1 MLAMKKRPWWH
12 AILPGSSQKAS
23 AENSAEDEESQLL
36 DQQPS
41 FIWEMYRNSL
51 RYKQPHLYQNV
62 LLNHIQRNA
71 QLVTKKGLYLSIKSH
86 CVANNIDPLLIIPR
100 TYYLAPGLTSK
111 SMKDD
116 DMEDFLKFCEQEASA
131 RGVSVNDIVWIMK
144 PASKTNRGFG
154 IKVIEGMENVL
165 RIVQRGTSA
174 DSDGSEASNEKRDS
188 KTCRKGSSLPNNNC
202 DGSETALSKAARR
215 IAQQDG
221 YIVQLYIEKPLLI
234 HGRKFDIRCYVLV
247 MVSAKTELNAYF
259 FNEAYIRTSSKK
271 YSLENFSDRETHLTN
286 DAVQKNSES
295 YGKFEEGNKL
305 SLQEWQN
312 IIIEDYPNEPR
323 LHSIVFSHI
332 FPEIK
337 RMSKISVE
345 AVQNAFLETEI
356 PRSFELFGYDYMI
369 TSDFQPVLIEVNTN
383 PCLEFVCPLLTS
395 IISDVIENTV
405 RLAVDSVFS
414 PPKAQNRT
422 KLTEEAIQQ
431 IESQPLKFE
440 VLLP

>member
-1 MLAMKKRPWWH
+1 MKNRPWWH
-12 AILPGSSQKAS
+12 AILPGSSQKTNG
-23 AENSAEDEESQLL
+23 ENSAEDEESQLL

-71 QLVTKKGLYLSIKSH
+71 LLVTKKGLYLSIKTH
-86 CVANNIDPLLIIPR
+86 CLANNIDPLLIIPR
-100 TYYLAPGLTSK
+100 TYYLAPGSTSK

-116 DMEDFLKFCEQEASA
+116 DIDDFLKFCDEEAST
-131 RGVSVNDIVWIMK
+131 RGISANEIVWIMK

-154 IKVIEGMENVL
+154 IKVIQGMDNVL

-174 DSDGSEASNEKRDS
+174 DSDTSEVSDHKA
-188 KTCRKGSSLPNNNC
+188 CRKGSSISNSIC
-202 DGSETALSKAARR
+202 DSSEAALSKAARR

-247 MVSAKTELNAYF
+247 TVSARTELKAYF
-259 FNEAYIRTSSKK
+259 FNDAYIRTSSKK
-271 YSLENFSDRETHLTN
+271 YSLDNFSDRETHLTN
-286 DAVQKNSES
+286 DAVQKNSVS

-305 SLQEWQN
+305 SLQDWQN
-312 IIIEDYPNEPR
+312 IIIDDYPNEPR

-337 RMSKISVE
+337 RLSKISVE
-345 AVQNAFLETEI
+345 AVHSAFLETDV

-369 TSDFQPVLIEVNTN
+369 TSDFEPILIEVNTN
-383 PCLEFVCPLLTS
+383 PCLEFVCPLLTN

-405 RLAVDSVFS
+405 RLAVDVVFS
-414 PPKAQNRT
+414 PPKPQNRT
-422 KLTEEAIQQ
+422 KLTDEAIQQ